1 MCYFVHWHKFF
12 KNVLEAVWATCNKK
26 NIPFLFYIH
35 KFTQFMATHMT
46 VSYVFGVI
54 LACERALIGIRRLIS
69 CGFATLAAAPMRG
82 CLQAKAVYINNL

>member
-12 KNVLEAVWATCNKK
+12 KNVLEAVWATCNKD

-46 VSYVFGVI
+46 VSYVFEAV
-54 LACERALIGIRRLIS
+54 LACERALIGIHRLIS
-69 CGFATLAAAPMRG
+69 FGFDARAAAPMRG
-82 CLQAKAVYINNL
+82 CSQAKAVCVNKL